1 MADTEWLDDHIELY
15 AIDALTPA
23 ETDRVRREL
32 DDLTPV
38 ERRIYLGRIAD
49 IESTITD
56 LASGFALSAPAE
68 LRATV
73 LDRVFSTDDGD
84 GAQHHSGH
92 GDPDPDRYDPD
103 RYDTGRNDPE
113 RSAADTGTE
122 RTTPGHAAPEEA
134 STVGSGGGASTV
146 VPLDRA
152 RRRRGRIA
160 VAVGAAAVA
169 VAVALGAGVLIGRST
184 APDTTPSTTTAQQ
197 VSDILAAPD
206 ARSTVSSLA
215 DNRGTITVVSSKSA
229 NRAVAVV
236 RDQRNP
242 IAADKTFQLW
252 LIGKSDKPVSAGLV
266 AGTGSSAPHVIDALD
281 TSTVLAVTIEPQ
293 GGSAAPT
300 TDILTQ
306 VAL

>member
-1 MADTEWLDDHIELY
+1 MADTEWLDDNIELY

-23 ETDRVRREL
+23 ETERVRREL
-32 DDLTPV
+32 DDLSAV
-38 ERRIYLGRIAD
+38 ELRIYLARITD
-49 IESTITD
+49 IQSAITD
-56 LASGFALSAPAE
+56 LASGFALAAPAE

-73 LDRVFSTDDGD
+73 LDRAFSADADQPGVSDTDQPGV
-84 GAQHHSGH
+84 S
-92 GDPDPDRYDPD
+92 
-103 RYDTGRNDPE
+103 DTGQP
-113 RSAADTGTE
+113 
-122 RTTPGHAAPEEA
+122 RTSESDATP
-134 STVGSGGGASTV
+134 SSV
-146 VPLDRA
+146 VPIDRA
-152 RRRRGRIA
+152 RSRRGRVA
-160 VAVGAAAVA
+160 LAVGAAAVA

-184 APDTTPSTTTAQQ
+184 APEQTPSTTTAQQ

-242 IAADKTFQLW
+242 IAADQTFQLW
-252 LIGKSDKPVSAGLV
+252 LIGKTATPVSAGLV
-266 AGTGSSAPHVIDALD
+266 AGTGSAAPHGIDARD
-281 TSTVLAVTIEPQ
+281 DSTVLAVTIEPQ
-293 GGSAAPT
+293 GGSPQPT

>member
-1 MADTEWLDDHIELY
+1 MADTEWLDDHIELF

-32 DDLTPV
+32 DELTPV

-68 LRATV
+68 LRTTV
-73 LDRVFSTDDGD
+73 LDRVFGTDDGD
-84 GAQHHSGH
+84 GAQHDSGQ
-92 GDPDPDRYDPD
+92 GGPAPDRNGAD
-103 RYDTGRNDPE
+103 RNGPE
-113 RSAADTGTE
+113 RAAAESAGTE
-122 RTTPGHAAPEEA
+122 QT
-134 STVGSGGGASTV
+134 STVDSGGSSTV

-152 RRRRGRIA
+152 RRRRRRIA
-160 VAVGAAAVA
+160 VAVGAAAVT

-252 LIGKSDKPVSAGLV
+252 LIGKSNKPVSAGLV
-266 AGTGSSAPHVIDALD
+266 AGTDSSAPHVIDALD

-293 GGSAAPT
+293 GGSVAPT

>member
-23 ETDRVRREL
+23 ETERVRREL
-32 DDLTPV
+32 DDLSAV
-38 ERRIYLGRIAD
+38 ELRIYLARITD
-49 IESTITD
+49 IQSAITD
-56 LASGFALSAPAE
+56 LASGFALAAPPE
-68 LRATV
+68 MRTTV
-73 LDRVFSTDDGD
+73 LDHVFSADAEGPSDTDASQPSDTDTDHPGVSDGD
-84 GAQHHSGH
+84 PA
-92 GDPDPDRYDPD
+92 
-103 RYDTGRNDPE
+103 
-113 RSAADTGTE
+113 
-122 RTTPGHAAPEEA
+122 
-134 STVGSGGGASTV
+134 TV
-146 VPLDRA
+146 VPIDRA
-152 RRRRGRIA
+152 RSRRGRVA

-184 APDTTPSTTTAQQ
+184 APEQTTTTTAQQ

-215 DNRGTITVVSSKSA
+215 DDRGTITVVSSKSA

-242 IAADKTFQLW
+242 IPADQTFQLW
-252 LIGKSDKPVSAGLV
+252 LIGKAATPVSAGLV
-266 AGTGSSAPHVIDALD
+266 AGTGSSAPQVIDSLD
-281 TSTVLAVTIEPQ
+281 SSTVLAVTIEPQ
-293 GGSAAPT
+293 GGSAQPT